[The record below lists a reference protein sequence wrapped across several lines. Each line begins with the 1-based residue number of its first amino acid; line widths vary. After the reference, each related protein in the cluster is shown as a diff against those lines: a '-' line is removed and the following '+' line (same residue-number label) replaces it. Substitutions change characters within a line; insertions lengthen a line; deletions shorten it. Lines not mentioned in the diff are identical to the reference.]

1 MSATRFMAGVLG
13 VAALLLT
20 VACDSAP
27 SGPVTGQRIA
37 NGDKEPGNWLAHG
50 RDYKEQRF
58 SPLKQIDTKNVANLG
73 LAWSFDFDEIEPI
86 ESTPLV
92 ADGVMYVTSSW
103 SKVFA
108 LDARTGKQLWA
119 FDPEVD
125 KARLAL
131 VCCSAVNRGVAMWN
145 DKIYVGTIDG
155 RLIALDAKT
164 GRVVW
169 DVLTVDQSKPYTI
182 TGAPRAA
189 KGKIFIGNAGADY
202 GVRGYVSA
210 FDAETGKQVWR
221 FYAVPGNPADGF
233 EDKTQEMAAKTWT
246 GEWWKYGGGG
256 TAWDSIVYDPELDL
270 LYVGFGNGSPW
281 NRRIRSPDGGDN
293 LFLAS
298 IVAMKPDTG
307 EYVWHYQVNPGETW
321 DFSATMPIIQ
331 ATLKIDG
338 KDRKVLMQAPKNGF
352 FYVIDRT
359 NGKLISAKAHA
370 FQNWATDI
378 DVASGRPNEIAAA
391 RYPGEESYLV
401 APGAAGA
408 GNWQPPSYSP
418 QTGLVYM
425 MSRGTGMIYEHEA
438 GFQMHEQ
445 AFNEGDE
452 RRIPKKPPNAD
463 DRKNFGSSLVAW
475 DPVKQQEAWR
485 LKQPFS
491 RGSGA
496 LSTAGGL
503 VFYGGTTDLKAYDA
517 TNGKELW
524 SFNALNAVTAPAISY
539 MIGDEQYIAI
549 AVGWGYA
556 TLVKGPVPH
565 PKELPNTNRVLV
577 FKLGAK
583 AHLPPVNA
591 EVPTLRKPP
600 TVKVDAAVLE
610 TGAIQYELYCSAC
623 HGFNAIGPKTRPDLR
638 FSDFLDNGDWNT
650 VLLDGALKANGMA
663 SFGKQLSPAES
674 DAIRQYVIGEAQKN
688 TETPDVVL
696 PHQ

>member
-13 VAALLLT
+13 AAALLLT
-20 VACDSAP
+20 VACDIAP

-37 NGDKEPGNWLAHG
+37 NGDKEPGSWLSHG

-108 LDARTGKQLWA
+108 LDAKTGKQLWA

-131 VCCSAVNRGVAMWN
+131 VCCSAVNRGVAIWN
-145 DKIYVGTIDG
+145 GKIYVGTIDG

-182 TGAPRAA
+182 TGAPRVA
-189 KGKIFIGNAGADY
+189 KGKVFIGNGGADY

-210 FDAETGKQVWR
+210 FDAETGKQIWR

-321 DFSATMPIIQ
+321 DFSATMPIMQ
-331 ATLKIDG
+331 ATLKIEG
-338 KDRKVLMQAPKNGF
+338 QDRKVLMQAPKNGF

-378 DVASGRPNEIAAA
+378 DLATGRPNEIAAS
-391 RYPGEESYLV
+391 RYPGDESYLV

-408 GNWQPPSYSP
+408 ANWQPPSYSP

-438 GFQMHEQ
+438 GFTMHEQ

-517 TNGKELW
+517 TDGKELW

-539 MIGDEQYIAI
+539 TIGGEQYIAI

-583 AHLPPVNA
+583 AQLPAVNA

-600 TVKVDAAVLE
+600 TVKVDAVVLE

-650 VLLDGALKANGMA
+650 VLLDGALSSNGMA